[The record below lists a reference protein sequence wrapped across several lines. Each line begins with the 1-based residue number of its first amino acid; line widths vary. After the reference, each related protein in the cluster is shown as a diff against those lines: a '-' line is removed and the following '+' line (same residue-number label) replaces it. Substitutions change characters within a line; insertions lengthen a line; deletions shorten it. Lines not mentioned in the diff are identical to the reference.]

1 MTRHIQHIPLLV
13 VLKALR
19 AQGHALVQRHV
30 VADDRRLSDH
40 HTRAVVDG
48 EVLANLC
55 PRVDVDTRLRV
66 RQFGDD
72 PRYHGHLQ
80 LVQLMGHAV
89 VRHRIHHGVAEDH
102 LAVVRRRRVVVEH
115 RLHVGVEQPL
125 DLGQRVE
132 EFHGQVF
139 RLVIHL
145 CLRAHLLAVLAEL
158 QSVGYL
164 LRQQCQQ
171 FLHVYADVV
180 RAYRLVGLAFLEVVR
195 EDDALHERHDLLHHL
210 HRGQRCLGGGHHA
223 HLLLRVFRQLRH
235 VALHRVVH
243 RFLVHRH

>member
-1 MTRHIQHIPLLV
+1 M
-13 VLKALR
+13 
-19 AQGHALVQRHV
+19 

-40 HTRAVVDG
+40 HARTVVYR

-55 PRVDVDTRLRV
+55 PRMNVDTRLRV

-72 PRYHGHLQ
+72 PRDHGHLQ
-80 LVQLMGHAV
+80 LVQLVGHAV
-89 VRHRIHHGVAEDH
+89 VRHRVHHGVAEDH
-102 LAVVRRRRVVVEH
+102 LTVVRRRRVVVEH
-115 RLHVGVEQPL
+115 RLHVGIEQPL
-125 DLGQRVE
+125 DLGQCVE
-132 EFHGQVF
+132 ERHGQPL

-145 CLRAHLLAVLAEL
+145 RLRTGLVTVLAEL

-164 LRQQCQQ
+164 LREQRQQ
-171 FLHVYADVV
+171 FLHVYADVI
-180 RAYRLVGLAFLEVVR
+180 RAYHLVGLALLEVVR
-195 EDDALHERHDLLHHL
+195 EDDALHQCHNLLHHL
-210 HRGQRCLGGGHHA
+210 HRGQRRLGGGHHA